1 MNRDGT
7 VALCVDGALVDGE
20 RVGLRAAR
28 GEIAELGPDVAPRE
42 GDRVIEGR
50 GFAVVPGLVNAHTH
64 AAMTLFRGYAD
75 DLPLMEWLEQ
85 HIWPAEA
92 RLEADDVYW
101 GTRLACAEMIRTG
114 TTRFLDMYWHPEAT
128 ARAVLDAGLRG
139 VIGTPLID
147 LGDPERAGR
156 VRAAA
161 LESTAQVEDL
171 ANERIEPSLTPH
183 AIYTVSEQSLRW
195 VAEQSATRDL
205 IVQIHLSETARE
217 VDDCLA
223 AHGVRPAQYLDRVG
237 LLGER
242 TVLAHCVHVDDSEL
256 DLIAERG
263 ATIATN
269 PAANMKLAVGGAF
282 PYAAANAR
290 NVRLGLGTDGP
301 GSNNSLDLL
310 ADAKLFALLQKH
322 ASADAAAAPAHEV
335 WRLATGARSPL
346 LAGRDMLAVGIPAD
360 FLLVRTDSPELS
372 LGDLEAGLIYAA
384 SGSVVDTTVVGGQ
397 VLMSGGIVEGE
408 AEVVAMARER
418 AARLGL
424 A

>member
-1 MNRDGT
+1 MT
-7 VALCVDGALVDGE
+7 PAELCIDGALLDGQ
-20 RVGLRAAR
+20 RVGLRTAL
-28 GEIAELGPDVAPRE
+28 GQIAELGREVAPHD
-42 GDRVIEGR
+42 GDHVIDGA
-50 GFAVVPGLVNAHTH
+50 GLALVPGLVNAHTH

-85 HIWPAEA
+85 HIWPVEA

-101 GTRLACAEMIRTG
+101 GTRLACVEMIRTG

-147 LGDPERAGR
+147 LGDPERAAR
-156 VRAAA
+156 VRDAA
-161 LESTAQVEDL
+161 LQSTALVEQLRND
-171 ANERIEPSLTPH
+171 RIEPSLTPH
-183 AIYTVSEQSLRW
+183 AIYTVGEESLRW
-195 VAEQSATRDL
+195 VAEQSAAREL

-223 AHGVRPAQYLDRVG
+223 AHGVRPAHYLDRVG

-263 ATIATN
+263 ATVSTN

-290 NVRLGLGTDGP
+290 KVRLGLGTDGP

-322 ASADAAAAPAHEV
+322 ANADAALAPAQEV
-335 WRLATGARSPL
+335 WALATGARSPL
-346 LAGRDMLAVGIPAD
+346 LAGRDTLTVGGPAD
-360 FLLVRTDSPELS
+360 FLLVRADSPELS

-384 SGSVVDTTVVGGQ
+384 SGAVVDSTVVAGE
-397 VLMSGGIVEGE
+397 VLMAGGVVDGEG
-408 AEVVAMARER
+408 EVVAMARER

-424 A
+424 TRD